1 MKAKILVTRKLSD
14 AAEEKLRKD
23 FDVTLNPNDE
33 PIPNDKLIKMAN
45 EYDGF
50 ISTGFDKIGEEFFKD
65 LNGKLKI
72 IAQVGVGYDNISVKS
87 AESKKIKVTNTP
99 NVLNEAVAETT
110 ILLILAASRRIGE
123 AYNLVRSGTWK
134 DQKPDLTKFMIGNS
148 VTGKTLGIIGMGRI
162 GRMAAKCA
170 KAFGM
175 KIIYYNRNKL
185 SSDLEDGAK
194 YFSDIESMMPECDF
208 VSIHTP
214 ATAETT
220 ILLILAASRRI
231 GEAYNLVRSG
241 EWKNQKPDLTK
252 FMIGNSVTGKTLGI
266 IGMGRIGRM
275 AANCAKAFGM
285 KIIYYNRNKLSEEL
299 EDGAKYFSDINSMM
313 PECDFVSIHTPAT
326 AETKHI
332 LNVNTIGLLPKHAVV
347 INTSR
352 GSTIDDD
359 ALIDALQN
367 NKIYAAGLDVFNN
380 EPNLDERYMKL
391 DNCFVLPHVGSATH
405 ETRLAMSMMAV
416 DNICNYFKNKPLI
429 SEVV

>member
-1 MKAKILVTRKLSD
+1 MLQQKKGYQEILINMKPKILVTRKLSD
-14 AAEEKLRKD
+14 GAEEKLKN
-23 FDVTLNPNDE
+23 FFEVTLNLNDE
-33 PIPNDKLIKMAN
+33 PIANDDLIKMAN

-50 ISTGFDKIGEEFFKD
+50 ISTGFDKIGEEFFTD

-87 AESKKIKVTNTP
+87 AKDKKIKVTNTP

-123 AYNLVRSGTWK
+123 AYNLVRSGNWK
-134 DQKPDLTKFMIGNS
+134 NQKPDLTKFMIGNS

-185 SSDLEDGAK
+185 SEDLEDGAK
-194 YFSDIESMMPECDF
+194 YYQDIKSMMPDCDF
-208 VSIHTP
+208 VSVHTP
-214 ATAETT
+214 AT
-220 ILLILAASRRI
+220 S
-231 GEAYNLVRSG
+231 
-241 EWKNQKPDLTK
+241 
-252 FMIGNSVTGKTLGI
+252 
-266 IGMGRIGRM
+266 
-275 AANCAKAFGM
+275 
-285 KIIYYNRNKLSEEL
+285 
-299 EDGAKYFSDINSMM
+299 
-313 PECDFVSIHTPAT
+313 
-326 AETKHI
+326 ETKHI
-332 LNVNTIGLLPKHAVV
+332 LNSSTISLLPKHAVV

-416 DNICNYFKNKPLI
+416 DNICNYFENKPLI

>member
-1 MKAKILVTRKLSD
+1 MKPKILVSRKISD
-14 AAEEKLRKD
+14 LAEEKLKKE
-23 FDVTLNPNDE
+23 FEVTLNSKDE
-33 PIPNDKLIKMAN
+33 PITENELIKIVN
-45 EYDGF
+45 DYDGM
-50 ISTGFDKIGEEFFKD
+50 ISTGFDKIGENFFNN

-72 IAQVGVGYDNISVKS
+72 IAQVGVGYDNISIKS
-87 AESKKIKVTNTP
+87 AETKKIKVTNTP

-110 ILLILAASRRIGE
+110 ILLMLAASRRIGE
-123 AYNLVRSGTWK
+123 AYNLVRSGNWK

-185 SSDLEDGAK
+185 AED
-194 YFSDIESMMPECDF
+194 
-208 VSIHTP
+208 
-214 ATAETT
+214 
-220 ILLILAASRRI
+220 
-231 GEAYNLVRSG
+231 
-241 EWKNQKPDLTK
+241 
-252 FMIGNSVTGKTLGI
+252 
-266 IGMGRIGRM
+266 
-275 AANCAKAFGM
+275 
-285 KIIYYNRNKLSEEL
+285 L

-332 LNVNTIGLLPKHAVV
+332 LNATTIGLLPKHAVV

-359 ALIDALQN
+359 ALIEALQN

-380 EPNLDERYMKL
+380 EPNLDARYMRL

-416 DNICNYFKNKPLI
+416 DNICNYFNDKPLI

>member
-1 MKAKILVTRKLSD
+1 MKPKILVSRKISD
-14 AAEEKLRKD
+14 LAEEKLQKE
-23 FDVTLNPNDE
+23 FEVTLNPKDE
-33 PIPNDKLIKMAN
+33 PIPESELIKLVN
-45 EYDGF
+45 DYDGM
-50 ISTGFDKIGEEFFKD
+50 ISTGFDKISENFFNN

-72 IAQVGVGYDNISVKS
+72 IAQVGVGYDNISIKS
-87 AESKKIKVTNTP
+87 AEEKKIKVTNTP

-123 AYNLVRSGTWK
+123 AYNLVRTDNWK
-134 DQKPDLTKFMIGNS
+134 NQKPDLTKFMIGNS

-185 SSDLEDGAK
+185 PDDLEDGAK
-194 YFSDIESMMPECDF
+194 YFSDI
-208 VSIHTP
+208 
-214 ATAETT
+214 
-220 ILLILAASRRI
+220 
-231 GEAYNLVRSG
+231 
-241 EWKNQKPDLTK
+241 
-252 FMIGNSVTGKTLGI
+252 KTML
-266 IGMGRIGRM
+266 
-275 AANCAKAFGM
+275 
-285 KIIYYNRNKLSEEL
+285 
-299 EDGAKYFSDINSMM
+299 

-332 LNVNTIGLLPKHAVV
+332 LNSSTISLLPKHAVV

-359 ALIDALQN
+359 ALIDALEN
-367 NKIYAAGLDVFNN
+367 KKIYAAGLDVFNN
-380 EPNLDERYMKL
+380 EPNLDKRYLKL
-391 DNCFVLPHVGSATH
+391 DNCFVLPHIGSATH

-416 DNICNYFKNKPLI
+416 DNIYCFFNKKPLI

>member
-1 MKAKILVTRKLSD
+1 MLQQKKGYQEILINMKPKILVTRKLSD
-14 AAEEKLRKD
+14 GAEEKLKN
-23 FDVTLNPNDE
+23 FFEVTFNLNDE
-33 PIPNDKLIKMAN
+33 PIANDDLIKMAN

-87 AESKKIKVTNTP
+87 AKDKKIKVTNTP

-123 AYNLVRSGTWK
+123 AYNLVRSGNWK
-134 DQKPDLTKFMIGNS
+134 NQKPDLTKFMIGNS

-185 SSDLEDGAK
+185 SEDLEDGAK
-194 YFSDIESMMPECDF
+194 YYQDIKSMMPDCDF
-208 VSIHTP
+208 VSVHTP
-214 ATAETT
+214 AT
-220 ILLILAASRRI
+220 S
-231 GEAYNLVRSG
+231 
-241 EWKNQKPDLTK
+241 
-252 FMIGNSVTGKTLGI
+252 
-266 IGMGRIGRM
+266 
-275 AANCAKAFGM
+275 
-285 KIIYYNRNKLSEEL
+285 
-299 EDGAKYFSDINSMM
+299 
-313 PECDFVSIHTPAT
+313 
-326 AETKHI
+326 ETKHI
-332 LNVNTIGLLPKHAVV
+332 LNSSTISLLPKHAVV

-352 GSTIDDD
+352 GSTVDDE

-416 DNICNYFKNKPLI
+416 DNICNYFENKPLI

>member
-1 MKAKILVTRKLSD
+1 MKTKILVTRKLSD
-14 AAEEKLRKD
+14 GAEEKLKKS
-23 FDVTLNPNDE
+23 FDVTFNPKDE
-33 PIPNDKLIKMAN
+33 PISNNELIKMAN

-50 ISTGFDKIGEEFFKD
+50 ISTGFDRIGEEFFKN

-72 IAQVGVGYDNISVKS
+72 IAQVGVGYDNISINS
-87 AESKKIKVTNTP
+87 AEAKKIKITNTP
-99 NVLNEAVAETT
+99 NVLNEAVAEITV
-110 ILLILAASRRIGE
+110 LLILATSRRVGE
-123 AYNLVRSGTWK
+123 AYNLVRSGIWK

-185 SSDLEDGAK
+185 SDNLEDGAK
-194 YFSDIESMMPECDF
+194 YFSDI
-208 VSIHTP
+208 
-214 ATAETT
+214 
-220 ILLILAASRRI
+220 
-231 GEAYNLVRSG
+231 
-241 EWKNQKPDLTK
+241 K
-252 FMIGNSVTGKTLGI
+252 
-266 IGMGRIGRM
+266 
-275 AANCAKAFGM
+275 
-285 KIIYYNRNKLSEEL
+285 
-299 EDGAKYFSDINSMM
+299 SMM

-332 LNVNTIGLLPKHAVV
+332 LNTSTISLLPNHAVV

-367 NKIYAAGLDVFNN
+367 KKIYAAGLDVFNN

-416 DNICNYFKNKPLI
+416 ENIFCFFENKPLI

>member
-1 MKAKILVTRKLSD
+1 MKPKILVSRKISD
-14 AAEEKLRKD
+14 LAEEKLQKE
-23 FDVTLNPNDE
+23 FEATLNPKDE
-33 PIPNDKLIKMAN
+33 PIPESELIKLVN
-45 EYDGF
+45 DYDGM
-50 ISTGFDKIGEEFFKD
+50 ISTGFDKISENFFNN

-72 IAQVGVGYDNISVKS
+72 IAQVGVGYDNISIKS
-87 AESKKIKVTNTP
+87 AEEKKIKVTNTP

-123 AYNLVRSGTWK
+123 AYNLVRTDDWK
-134 DQKPDLTKFMIGNS
+134 NQKPDLTKFMIGNS

-185 SSDLEDGAK
+185 PDDLEDGAK
-194 YFSDIESMMPECDF
+194 YFSDI
-208 VSIHTP
+208 
-214 ATAETT
+214 
-220 ILLILAASRRI
+220 
-231 GEAYNLVRSG
+231 
-241 EWKNQKPDLTK
+241 
-252 FMIGNSVTGKTLGI
+252 KTML
-266 IGMGRIGRM
+266 
-275 AANCAKAFGM
+275 
-285 KIIYYNRNKLSEEL
+285 
-299 EDGAKYFSDINSMM
+299 

-332 LNVNTIGLLPKHAVV
+332 LNSSTISLLPKHAVV

-359 ALIDALQN
+359 ALIDALEN
-367 NKIYAAGLDVFNN
+367 KKIYAAGLDVFNN
-380 EPNLDERYMKL
+380 EPNLDKRYLKL
-391 DNCFVLPHVGSATH
+391 DNCFVLPHIGSATH

-416 DNICNYFKNKPLI
+416 DNIYCFFNKKPLI

>member
-1 MKAKILVTRKLSD
+1 MFLIKKVFQETLIKMKPKILVTRKLSD
-14 AAEEKLRKD
+14 GAEEKLKKN
-23 FDVTLNPNDE
+23 FDVTLNLKDE
-33 PIPNDKLIKMAN
+33 PIPNNDLVKMAN

-50 ISTGFDKIGEEFFKD
+50 ISTGFDKIGEDFFRD

-123 AYNLVRSGTWK
+123 AYNLVRSGKWK

-185 SSDLEDGAK
+185 SED
-194 YFSDIESMMPECDF
+194 
-208 VSIHTP
+208 
-214 ATAETT
+214 
-220 ILLILAASRRI
+220 
-231 GEAYNLVRSG
+231 
-241 EWKNQKPDLTK
+241 
-252 FMIGNSVTGKTLGI
+252 
-266 IGMGRIGRM
+266 
-275 AANCAKAFGM
+275 
-285 KIIYYNRNKLSEEL
+285 L

-313 PECDFVSIHTPAT
+313 PKCDFVSIHTPAT

-332 LNVNTIGLLPKHAVV
+332 LNATTIKLLPKHAVV

-352 GSTIDDD
+352 GSTIDDE
-359 ALIDALQN
+359 ALIQALQN

-391 DNCFVLPHVGSATH
+391 NNCFVLPHVGSATH

-416 DNICNYFKNKPLI
+416 DNLCNFFENKPLI

>member
-1 MKAKILVTRKLSD
+1 MLQQKKGYQEIPINMKPKILVTRKLSD
-14 AAEEKLRKD
+14 LAEEKLKNS
-23 FDVTLNPNDE
+23 FESTLNPKDE
-33 PIPNDKLIKMAN
+33 PIPNADLIKMAN

-87 AESKKIKVTNTP
+87 AKDKKIKVTNTP

-110 ILLILAASRRIGE
+110 MLLILAASRRIGE
-123 AYNLVRSGTWK
+123 AYNLVRSGNWK
-134 DQKPDLTKFMIGNS
+134 NQKPDLTKFMIGNS

-185 SSDLEDGAK
+185 SEDLEDGAK
-194 YFSDIESMMPECDF
+194 YF
-208 VSIHTP
+208 
-214 ATAETT
+214 
-220 ILLILAASRRI
+220 L
-231 GEAYNLVRSG
+231 
-241 EWKNQKPDLTK
+241 
-252 FMIGNSVTGKTLGI
+252 
-266 IGMGRIGRM
+266 
-275 AANCAKAFGM
+275 
-285 KIIYYNRNKLSEEL
+285 
-299 EDGAKYFSDINSMM
+299 DINSMM
-313 PECDFVSIHTPAT
+313 PECDFVSVHTPAT
-326 AETKHI
+326 SETKHI
-332 LNVNTIGLLPKHAVV
+332 LNSSTISLLPKHAVV

-416 DNICNYFKNKPLI
+416 DNICNYFENKPLI